1 MQLHFLL
8 MAIQKLNLLNFKN
21 LTQVEVE
28 FSEGINCIVGN
39 NGSGKTNLIDAIYYL
54 SFCKSF
60 VNPIDSQNIN
70 FNSDHFMLHGNY
82 QIDDRGEEIACTLK
96 KGQKKLFKR
105 NKKDY
110 ERLSDHIGHF
120 PLVVISPSDEE
131 LINGASEERRRYMDS
146 VISQFDRHYLNTII
160 RYARLILQR
169 NTLIKGCNG
178 NINSTILDVYD
189 DQLVDLCRIIFETR
203 QRFISDLLPI
213 FQKYYSIL
221 SSESEVV
228 GIEYKSQYNVPDFRA
243 AVLNARERDIMLGH
257 TTKGI
262 HRDELDFTLAT
273 YPIRKY
279 GSQGQKKSYLIA
291 LKLAHLDYLTAKI
304 GRVPMLLLDDI
315 FDKLDKTRGKQLIQL
330 VSQSNFAQIFIT
342 DTQYERLTSIVKS
355 TGKPYKVFSVD
366 KGIVNSELV

>member
-1 MQLHFLL
+1 MS
-8 MAIQKLNLLNFKN
+8 IQKLNLLNFKN

-60 VNPIDSQNIN
+60 INPIDSQNIN
-70 FNSDHFMLHGNY
+70 FNSDHFMLHANY
-82 QIDDRGEEIACTLK
+82 LIDERDEEVACTLK

-146 VISQFDRHYLNTII
+146 VISQFDRHYLNAII
-160 RYARLILQR
+160 RYARLVLQR
-169 NTLIKGCNG
+169 NSLIKSSNG
-178 NINSTILDVYD
+178 TINSTILDVYD

-203 QRFISDLLPI
+203 RQFVTELLPI
-213 FQKYYSIL
+213 FQNYYSIL
-221 SSESEVV
+221 SSERETV
-228 GIEYKSQYNVPDFRA
+228 GIEYKSQYNVPDFH
-243 AVLNARERDIMLGH
+243 AVVRGARERDMLVGH

-262 HRDELDFTLAT
+262 HRDELEFTLASH
-273 YPIRKY
+273 PIRKY

-291 LKLAHLDYLTAKI
+291 LKLAHLDYLSAKI

-315 FDKLDKTRGKQLIQL
+315 FDKLDQTRGKQLIQL
-330 VSQSNFAQIFIT
+330 VSQTNFAQIFIT
-342 DTQYERLTSIVKS
+342 DTQQERLTSIVKS

-366 KGIVNSELV
+366 NGVVKSEFK